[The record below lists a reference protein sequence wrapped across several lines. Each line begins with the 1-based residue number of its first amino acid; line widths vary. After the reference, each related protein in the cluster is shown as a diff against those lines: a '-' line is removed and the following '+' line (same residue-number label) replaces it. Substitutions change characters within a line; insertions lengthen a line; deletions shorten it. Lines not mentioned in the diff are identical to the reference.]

1 MYQQITKIEMLIA
14 GAVIGSLFGVDIIK
28 IAGRI
33 FTINLD
39 SKLLITGGSWPL

>member
-33 FTINLD
+33 FTSI
-39 SKLLITGGSWPL
+39 LIASF